1 MTSIAIALFAV
12 AASNPVS
19 VSGLAQPSPS
29 DIGTALTLERFD
41 YRCEDNASCP
51 MITNAIVQVRKSE
64 CRVAEPAERVEVG
77 VEVKQALQCRFESMV
92 RMGASR
98 YHTAWRKDQALM
110 YLTASGWR
118 TAIYLA
124 LR

>member
-1 MTSIAIALFAV
+1 MTSIAIALFAI
-12 AASNPVS
+12 AASNPQS
-19 VSGLAQPSPS
+19 ASGLARPSLS

-41 YRCEDNASCP
+41 DRCEDNASCP
-51 MITNAIVQVRKSE
+51 MINIWIVQVRKPQ
-64 CRVAEPAERVEVG
+64 CRVARPAERVEVG
-77 VEVKQALQCRFESMV
+77 VEVKQALLCRFESMV
-92 RMGASR
+92 KMGTHP
-98 YHTAWRKDQALM
+98 YHPAWRKDQALM